1 MLDEAPG
8 TAPASRLTAEKLL
21 ETPKLSV
28 DRLPVLPLIFERF
41 GTACTEGLRELCSE
55 PTTLFINQIESS
67 NSWDVLESYE
77 DSAAAIF
84 YSPEWDCRILIGL
97 DRRCIFS
104 LMEAMYGGDGKE
116 MPYEGERPFST
127 LETRVARTTA
137 EIAARALQNAFLPG
151 IATTFVFE
159 RVETRIDFSLL
170 GQRNIPVMVG
180 QILFQ
185 VLDQGGRIYILIP
198 QSALHPLREKLTRE
212 QPPEAQ
218 VKDSRWVQ
226 GIQNGIAKSEVK
238 IQAVLEGRDATL
250 QELTQLKVGQVFAL
264 NSTTRS
270 LISLECEDQ
279 RVFWCKL
286 GQANGSLSLVVE
298 EPIDEKDEFMGDIL
312 AGAGEAHS

>member
-1 MLDEAPG
+1 MLEEASG
-8 TAPASRLTAEKLL
+8 NSAARLTAEKLL

-41 GTACTEGLRELCSE
+41 GTACTEGLRELCAE

-116 MPYEGERPFST
+116 LPFEGDRPFST

-151 IATTFVFE
+151 ISTSFHFE

-170 GQRNIPVMVG
+170 GQRNIPVIVG

-212 QPPEAQ
+212 MSPENQ
-218 VKDSRWVQ
+218 VKDPRWIT
-226 GIQNGIAKSEVK
+226 GLQNGVGKSSVTV
-238 IQAVLEGRDATL
+238 QAALEGREATL
-250 QELTQLKVGQVFAL
+250 AELAQLKVGQVLAL
-264 NSTTRS
+264 DSTTRS
-270 LISLECEDQ
+270 LIALECEDQ
-279 RVFWCKL
+279 RLFWCKL

-298 EPIDEKDEFMGDIL
+298 EAIDEKDEFMGDIL
-312 AGAGEAHS
+312 ASAT

>member
-1 MLDEAPG
+1 MLEEVKG
-8 TAPASRLTAEKLL
+8 SSTARLTAEKLM

-41 GTACTEGLRELCSE
+41 GASCTEGLRDLCAE
-55 PTTLFINQIESS
+55 PTTFFINGIESS

-84 YSPEWDCRILIGL
+84 YSPEWDTRVLIGM
-97 DRRCIFS
+97 DRRCIYS
-104 LMEAMYGGDGKE
+104 MMEAMYGGDGKE

-127 LETRVARTTA
+127 LETRVARA
-137 EIAARALQNAFLPG
+137 ASEIAANALSKAFLPG
-151 IATTFVFE
+151 ISVSFTFE
-159 RVETRIDFSLL
+159 RLETRIDFSLL
-170 GQRNIPVMVG
+170 GQRNIPVIVG

-212 QPPEAQ
+212 LPPEAQ
-218 VKDSRWVQ
+218 VKDPRW
-226 GIQNGIAKSEVK
+226 INRLQNGVAKSHVK
-238 IQAVLEGRDATL
+238 VEAALEGREATL
-250 QELTQLKVGQVFAL
+250 LELSQLQVGQVLAL

-270 LISLECEDQ
+270 LIALECEDQ
-279 RVFWCKL
+279 RLFWCKL

-298 EPIDEKDEFMGDIL
+298 EAIDEKDEFMGDIL
-312 AGAGEAHS
+312 ASAT

>member
-1 MLDEAPG
+1 MLEDVSGSSA
-8 TAPASRLTAEKLL
+8 ARLTAEKLL
-21 ETPKLSV
+21 ETPKLAV

-41 GTACTEGLRELCSE
+41 GTACTEGLRELCAE
-55 PTTLFINQIESS
+55 PTTFFINQIEST

-77 DSAAAIF
+77 DSVASIF

-116 MPYEGERPFST
+116 MPYEGDRPFST
-127 LETRVARTTA
+127 LETRVARTGA
-137 EIAARALQNAFLPG
+137 EIAARSLQNAFLPG
-151 IATTFVFE
+151 ISTSFTFE

-170 GQRNIPVMVG
+170 GQRNIPVIVG

-212 QPPEAQ
+212 LPPEAQ
-218 VKDSRWVQ
+218 VKDPRWIS
-226 GIQNGIAKSEVK
+226 GLQNGVAKSEVTVH
-238 IQAVLEGRDATL
+238 AALEGREATL
-250 QELTQLKVGQVFAL
+250 AELTQLKVGQVLAL

-270 LISLECEDQ
+270 LIALECEDQ
-279 RVFWCKL
+279 RLFWCKL

-298 EPIDEKDEFMGDIL
+298 EAIDEKDEFMGDIL
-312 AGAGEAHS
+312 ASAT

>member
-1 MLDEAPG
+1 MLEEASG
-8 TAPASRLTAEKLL
+8 KSAARLTAEKLL

-41 GTACTEGLRELCSE
+41 GTACTEGLRELCAE
-55 PTTLFINQIESS
+55 PTTLFINQIEST

-116 MPYEGERPFST
+116 LPFEGERPFST
-127 LETRVARTTA
+127 LETRVARTAA
-137 EIAARALQNAFLPG
+137 EIAARALQNSFLPG
-151 IATTFVFE
+151 IATSFVFE

-170 GQRNIPVMVG
+170 GQRNIPVIVG

-212 QPPEAQ
+212 MAPEAQ
-218 VKDSRWVQ
+218 IKDPRWIT
-226 GIQNGIAKSEVK
+226 GLQNGVGKSSVTV
-238 IQAVLEGRDATL
+238 QAALEGREATL
-250 QELTQLKVGQVFAL
+250 AELTQLKVGQVLAL
-264 NSTTRS
+264 DSTTRS
-270 LISLECEDQ
+270 LIALECEDQ
-279 RVFWCKL
+279 RLFWCKL

-298 EPIDEKDEFMGDIL
+298 EAIDEKDEFMGDIL
-312 AGAGEAHS
+312 ASAT

>member
-1 MLDEAPG
+1 MLEDASG
-8 TAPASRLTAEKLL
+8 SPAARLTAEKLL
-21 ETPKLSV
+21 ETPKLAI

-41 GTACTEGLRELCSE
+41 GTACTEGMRELCAE
-55 PTTLFINQIESS
+55 PTTFFINQIEST

-84 YSPEWDCRILIGL
+84 YSSEWDSRILIGL

-127 LETRVARTTA
+127 LETRVARTAA
-137 EIAARALQNAFLPG
+137 EIAARALQVAFLPG
-151 IATTFVFE
+151 IATSFTFE

-170 GQRNIPVMVG
+170 GQRNIPVVVG

-198 QSALHPLREKLTRE
+198 QSALHPLREKLARE
-212 QPPEAQ
+212 LPPEAQ
-218 VKDSRWVQ
+218 VKDPRWIT
-226 GIQNGIAKSEVK
+226 GLQNGVAKSEVTVH
-238 IQAVLEGRDATL
+238 AALEGREATL
-250 QELTQLKVGQVFAL
+250 AELAQLQVGQVLAL

-270 LISLECEDQ
+270 LIALECEDQ
-279 RVFWCKL
+279 RLFWCKL

-298 EPIDEKDEFMGDIL
+298 EAIDEKDEFMGDIL
-312 AGAGEAHS
+312 ASAT